1 MWVIEVRKSKEKW
14 WDSKG
19 KLGEGKGI
27 KGGSWG
33 SSLVCLCSV

>member
-1 MWVIEVRKSKEKW
+1 MWVIEVRKSEEKKGN
-14 WDSKG
+14 SKG
-19 KLGEGKGI
+19 KLGGGKGI